1 MAGTRI
7 KIKGE
12 IPAEAL
18 EDVKVSVNH
27 TAAQANAWLEGF
39 EQTMLAA
46 GFTRTSDT
54 GQLATLS
61 TSVSSADLGYRMYA
75 LNDEHSTTSPLI
87 VKVWFGGRVRGAS
100 NTNRYRIRCVKLE
113 AAGQSD
119 GAGLLIAPSVELINN
134 VGSMSSASAIV
145 WAGAQHTYA
154 WRKDFTTVVAVG
166 PNSGSLSGSDANGSY
181 TCCSCEFFLAVSRL
195 RDSEGNIDLAG
206 FMLYGGN
213 PTGPDA
219 TSNISKNLEPLT
231 SVRLA
236 DDSAPSQGGGACA
249 VLMSPSN
256 DYAMAPGSKPIMQV
270 ALKARGRDGG
280 EYPIPGILAWQNV
293 SALTPHSSIQV
304 SKPEGEAVT
313 HFLLGYCFAFYDL
326 TKLDP
331 LVRVSTSSVSVS
343 IGSQLLN
350 TTCGIALD
358 WSDV

>member
-12 IPAEAL
+12 MPAEAL
-18 EDVKVSVNH
+18 EDVKVEVNH

-61 TSVSSADLGYRMYA
+61 TGVSSADLGYRMYA
-75 LNDEHSTTSPLI
+75 LNDEHSATSPLR
-87 VKVWFGGRVRGAS
+87 VKVWFGGRGRGAS
-100 NTNRYRIRCVKLE
+100 IPSRFRIRCVKLE
-113 AAGQSD
+113 AARQSD
-119 GAGLLIAPSVELINN
+119 GAGSLIAPSVELINN
-134 VGSMSSASAIV
+134 VGFTSSTSALV

-166 PNSGSLSGSDANGSY
+166 PNSASASGNDSKGSY
-181 TCCSCEFFLAVSRL
+181 TSCSCEFFLAVSRL

-219 TSNISKNLEPLT
+219 TNNLSKNSEPLI

-236 DDSAPSQGGGACA
+236 DDSAPSQGGGTCA

-270 ALKARGRDGG
+270 ALKARGRDGS

-304 SKPEGEAVT
+304 SKPEGEVT

-331 LVRVSTSSVSVS
+331 LARISTSGMTLSL
-343 IGSQLLN
+343 GSQLLN

-358 WSDV
+358 WSDA